1 MGERVIKCYSIGCPR
16 CNVLEKKLKQKNIN
30 FKLISDRNVM
40 EELGITD
47 VPVLEV
53 DGVFYNFKE
62 AVDWIGEQ

>member
-1 MGERVIKCYSIGCPR
+1 MGERVIRCYSIGCPR

-30 FKLISDRNVM
+30 FELISDRDVM
-40 EELGITD
+40 EKLDITD

-53 DGVFYNFKE
+53 DGVFLDFKK